1 MSKNNFV
8 SIAAFIFLLVGILHA
23 LRLLN
28 SWGVQMGNAVIP
40 MWISWPALVVA
51 AFLTWQGF
59 RLARS
64 S

>member
-8 SIAAFIFLLVGILHA
+8 SIAAFIFLLVGILHV

-28 SWGVQMGNAVIP
+28 GWGVQMGNTVIP

-51 AFLTWQGF
+51 ACLTWQGF

>member
-8 SIAAFIFLLVGILHA
+8 SIAAFIFLLVGVLHA

-28 SWGVQMGNAVIP
+28 GWGVQMGNTVIP